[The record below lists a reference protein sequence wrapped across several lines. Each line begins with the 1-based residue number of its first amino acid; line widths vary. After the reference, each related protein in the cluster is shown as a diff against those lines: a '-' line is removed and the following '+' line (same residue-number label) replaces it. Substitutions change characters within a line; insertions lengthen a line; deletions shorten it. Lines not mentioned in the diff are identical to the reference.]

1 MTQINAIK
9 SAILSTI
16 RKGDYKFPF
25 RDLECSTGLAFEELS
40 SVIGLLI
47 KEETILMRINH
58 SSDCHYKFNGNY
70 LYERFKDLLF
80 TQQGRKQSVTFYA
93 SNLCITPKYLCA
105 VVKQASG
112 KTPSE
117 WINEETVKHIENM
130 LCYTQM
136 SIKEIA
142 CELEFPNLSF
152 FGKFFKAQKGMSPK
166 HYREAYIKN
175 SQSLSA

>member
-1 MTQINAIK
+1 MIQINAIK
-9 SAILSTI
+9 SAILSAI
-16 RKGDYKFPF
+16 RENGCKFPF
-25 RDLECSTGLAFEELS
+25 RDLECSTGLTFEELS

-47 KEETILMRINH
+47 KEGKILMRINH
-58 SSDCHYKFNGNY
+58 SSNSHYKSNSNY

-80 TQQGRKQSVTFYA
+80 AQQGRKRCVAFYA
-93 SNLCITPKYLCA
+93 SNLCITPKYLYA

-112 KTPSE
+112 RTPSE

-142 CELEFPNLSF
+142 CELEFPNVSF
-152 FGKFFKAQKGMSPK
+152 FGKFFKAHKGVSPK
-166 HYREAYIKN
+166 YYRTTYIN
-175 SQSLSA
+175 TQLSNL